1 MEQRD
6 RSLEAREAP
15 EAAHGGS
22 DSEQELAEVLRQR
35 AAISEVL
42 RAIAS
47 SPHDLQP
54 IFQTILDSAARLCRA
69 EAGVF
74 RLVEEAGLRLV
85 AHKVSPVLLKEYPP
99 PVLLEHSS
107 FVARF
112 IANKSPLHIPN
123 LADHEVYRAGEAYA
137 VGLVKSGIRTSLYV
151 PMLRN
156 DELIGVL
163 SIGRAR
169 IEPNW
174 SRTSPPRLPLP
185 WRLSVASGNFGRCRW
200 SWRTG
205 TASQP
210 WGNLPP
216 RLLTN

>member
-6 RSLEAREAP
+6 RSPEAREAP
-15 EAAHGGS
+15 EAARGGS
-22 DSEQELAEVLRQR
+22 DSQQELAEVLRQR

-74 RLVEEAGLRLV
+74 RLVEEAGLRL
-85 AHKVSPVLLKEYPP
+85 AAYKVSPALLKEYPP

-112 IANKSPLHIPN
+112 IASKSPVHIPD
-123 LADHEVYRAGEAYA
+123 LTAHEVYRAGEPYA
-137 VGLVKSGIRTSLYV
+137 VGLVKSGV
-151 PMLRN
+151 
-156 DELIGVL
+156 
-163 SIGRAR
+163 GRQ
-169 IEPNW
+169 
-174 SRTSPPRLPLP
+174 SH
-185 WRLSVASGNFGRCRW
+185 GHRW
-200 SWRTG
+200 YAG
-205 TASQP
+205 
-210 WGNLPP
+210 
-216 RLLTN
+216 